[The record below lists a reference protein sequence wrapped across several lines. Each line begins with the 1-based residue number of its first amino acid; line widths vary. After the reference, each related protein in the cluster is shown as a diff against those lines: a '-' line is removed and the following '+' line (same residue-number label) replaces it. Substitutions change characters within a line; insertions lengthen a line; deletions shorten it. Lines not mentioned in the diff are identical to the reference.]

1 LQGFNGFVFAIPYD
15 TTSLGEASMQRPW
28 VMATLFLFHASILEG
43 SNLLP
48 VANKLPLTPDNFC
61 LGAQNTLKTAK
72 QVLTEELA
80 VLCSANAATT
90 LFKNLLAAPYAGTG
104 TPTLTQVF
112 APREDNNN
120 RTTEIMVAFAM
131 RIPKSAVN
139 TLLVEEKH
147 AVVSYDS
154 EAQPPP
160 LGNQLANMKMSFQF
174 MEPPKNEGDAD
185 TTFTLQ
191 QTVDTRSVAVNFKDI
206 STHEL
211 KQYILHPDNFD
222 FFLAGRTL
230 VTPTEQFKK
239 SVVVRGFLTDPTDA
253 TKTLVITVAH
263 FLMNSRDQH
272 DQLVLAFSNFLTTD
286 VTKLYQEQIKP

>member
-1 LQGFNGFVFAIPYD
+1 
-15 TTSLGEASMQRPW
+15 MQRPW
-28 VMATLFLFHASILEG
+28 VVATLLLFHATTAKG
-43 SNLLP
+43 ANLLP
-48 VANKLPLTPDNFC
+48 VANKLPITPDNFC
-61 LGAQNTLKTAK
+61 LGAQNTLKNAK
-72 QVLTEELA
+72 QVLTDELA
-80 VLCSANAATT
+80 VLCTANTATT
-90 LFKNLLAAPYAGTG
+90 LFKDLIAAPYAGTG
-104 TPTLTQVF
+104 TPTLTEVF
-112 APREDNNN
+112 TAREDNNN
-120 RTTEIMVAFAM
+120 KTSEIMVAFAM
-131 RIPKSAVN
+131 RIPKTAVN

-147 AVVSYDS
+147 AVVPYDS

-191 QTVDTRSVAVNFKDI
+191 QTVDTRSVAVNFKDV

-211 KQYILHPDNFD
+211 RQYILHPNNFD

-230 VTPTEQFKK
+230 VAPTEQFKK
-239 SVVVRGFLTDPTDA
+239 SVVVRGFLTDPADPN
-253 TKTLVITVAH
+253 KTLVITVAH

-286 VTKLYQEQIKP
+286 VSKLYQEQIKP